1 VCFESDLTKC
11 GKKNLYIGL
20 TGLFLMPVCWFRSM
34 NYLAYVSMASNVCLF
49 LSCKLTFQSSFN
61 SVIVFVIIKYA
72 LTSELT
78 RAEPSSQLNYFT
90 PSALPFF
97 FGVAV
102 FDFEGNG
109 IVLNIH
115 ASMREPQKF

>member
-1 VCFESDLTKC
+1 
-11 GKKNLYIGL
+11 
-20 TGLFLMPVCWFRSM
+20 
-34 NYLAYVSMASNVCLF
+34 
-49 LSCKLTFQSSFN
+49 
-61 SVIVFVIIKYA
+61 VIIKYA
-72 LTSELT
+72 LDSELT
-78 RAEPSSQLNYFT
+78 REEASSQLNYFT

-115 ASMREPQKF
+115 ASMKEPQKFSWVLTRVLTTYVVIIASFSAIVYYVSFLLMQNDIVLWSCDERHGYP

>member
-1 VCFESDLTKC
+1 
-11 GKKNLYIGL
+11 
-20 TGLFLMPVCWFRSM
+20 M
-34 NYLAYVSMASNVCLF
+34 
-49 LSCKLTFQSSFN
+49 
-61 SVIVFVIIKYA
+61 FVIIKYA
-72 LTSELT
+72 LKSEMT
-78 RAEPSSQLNYFT
+78 RVESSSQLNYFT

-115 ASMREPQKF
+115 ASMREPEKFSMVLRRVLTTYVFMIGTFSAIVYFVSSLEV